1 MSTGPGTAGH
11 PDQDPAAD
19 GPGGDWAPAAGE
31 AGPAGAGPR
40 DTELVAARW
49 RQWRHGRPFWG
60 GAFVVAGAAVTLLS
74 ERAPLPLIVHIGVQ
88 GVAGYLVPVM
98 LLVCG
103 LLLWF
108 HPAQRTFYSILAVLL
123 ALGSW
128 ITSNLGG
135 FFGGMLLGLLGGS
148 LGFAWERRDSPPAT
162 RPARPPPPLPSAG
175 VSIILGNPEPEPQ
188 PEPQPEPDS
197 QPEPDRELSMEPD
210 RGQSFGPESA
220 QSPEP
225 DQGQASEPDRSQGS
239 GPDHRPSP
247 APDPALGSGADPG
260 PSPAPDPALASGA
273 DPALAS
279 GADPGQALDRGPSS
293 EPGRQSGPAAG
304 TPGYRSAAAAVP
316 PPNPQL
322 SGNGG

>member
-1 MSTGPGTAGH
+1 MLMPRRRGRLPCPTSACGSAAPAREHPTPPRRPPQPRPRPRPARRGPRPPGPEG
-11 PDQDPAAD
+11 
-19 GPGGDWAPAAGE
+19 GGRPGGDPAPAAGE

-40 DTELVAARW
+40 DSELVAARW

-88 GVAGYLVPVM
+88 GVAGYLVPVI

-148 LGFAWERRDSPPAT
+148 RGFAREAGDSPPAT
-162 RPARPPPPLPSAG
+162 RPARPPPPLPSTG
-175 VSIILGNPEPEPQ
+175 VSIILGNPE
-188 PEPQPEPDS
+188 
-197 QPEPDRELSMEPD
+197 
-210 RGQSFGPESA
+210 
-220 QSPEP
+220 
-225 DQGQASEPDRSQGS
+225 
-239 GPDHRPSP
+239 
-247 APDPALGSGADPG
+247 
-260 PSPAPDPALASGA
+260 
-273 DPALAS
+273 
-279 GADPGQALDRGPSS
+279 
-293 EPGRQSGPAAG
+293 
-304 TPGYRSAAAAVP
+304 
-316 PPNPQL
+316 
-322 SGNGG
+322 

>member
-19 GPGGDWAPAAGE
+19 GPGGDPAPAAGE
-31 AGPAGAGPR
+31 VGPAGAAPR
-40 DTELVAARW
+40 DSELVAARW

-60 GAFVVAGAAVTLLS
+60 GVFVVAGAAVTLLS
-74 ERAPLPLIVHIGVQ
+74 ERAPLPLMVHIGVQ

-188 PEPQPEPDS
+188 PEPQPELDS

-210 RGQSFGPESA
+210 RGQSFGPETGH
-220 QSPEP
+220 SPEP
-225 DQGQASEPDRSQGS
+225 DRGS
-239 GPDHRPSP
+239 GPESGPDPRPSP
-247 APDPALGSGADPG
+247 ARDPALGSGADPG
-260 PSPAPDPALASGA
+260 TSPAPDVALG
-273 DPALAS
+273 S
-279 GADPGQALDRGPSS
+279 GADPGPTLNRGPSS

-304 TPGYRSAAAAVP
+304 PPGYRSAAVAVP
-316 PPNPQL
+316 PDTRPALP
-322 SGNGG
+322 GFR